1 MVIFVIHGHTEII
14 CHFLERKDVH
24 HGVIIYIDS
33 HREDVQGA
41 PHGVVHVNLITVH
54 P

>member
-1 MVIFVIHGHTEII
+1 MVLFVINGPAEII
-14 CHFLERKDVH
+14 CHFLDIKDVH